1 MNFDLQFFAEDALER
16 QTPNQ
21 LRKGIRSL
29 KKKIELHLA
38 KIDNPAKYCEDWHSR
53 DERAKLGLIR
63 HWRKEIADTEE
74 SIQNRIDELKKRGE
88 SL

>member
-21 LRKGIRSL
+21 LRKGIRLL

-38 KIDNPAKYCEDWHSR
+38 KIDNPAEHCVDWNSYDAGQR
-53 DERAKLGLIR
+53 EGLIE
-63 HWRKEIADTEE
+63 HWQHEIRNFER
-74 SIQNRIDELKKRGE
+74 SIQNRIDELAKRGE
-88 SL
+88 LP

>member
-1 MNFDLQFFAEDALER
+1 MKFNLQLFAEDALKH

-29 KKKIELHLA
+29 QKKIDLHLKKIEQ
-38 KIDNPAKYCEDWHSR
+38 PAEHCDDWHLK
-53 DERAKLGLIR
+53 DEAAQAGLIR
-63 HWRKEIADTEE
+63 HWRKEIEDAEE

-88 SL
+88 